1 MQTVRLHV
9 VWEGLV
15 NYSPPSSQAGQP
27 GFSVFH
33 PLLSPSLSRPSPDGS
48 PSQPATHRMAN
59 NGFLFLFIGSRRIG
73 SRSEHSICRYIA
85 RPPSP
90 NGPHD
95 SIRPLVLRPSSSLTR
110 WTEIVVHPQRKRTMN
125 AGGEKREVGDNGF
138 HGALHELGAS
148 SANS

>member
-1 MQTVRLHV
+1 VQTVRLHV
-9 VWEGLV
+9 VREGLV
-15 NYSPPSSQAGQP
+15 NYSPPARQGRQA
-27 GFSVFH
+27 SVFH
-33 PLLSPSLSRPSPDGS
+33 PLLPRSLSRPSPDGS

-73 SRSEHSICRYIA
+73 SRSEQSICRYIA
-85 RPPSP
+85 RPSP

-125 AGGEKREVGDNGF
+125 AERGQRGDNGF
-138 HGALHELGAS
+138 HGALHESGAS

>member
-1 MQTVRLHV
+1 MWCGKVWLITHPHPVRQ
-9 VWEGLV
+9 GR
-15 NYSPPSSQAGQP
+15 QA
-27 GFSVFH
+27 SVCSTHCYPQAF
-33 PLLSPSLSRPSPDGS
+33 PSPDGS

-125 AGGEKREVGDNGF
+125 AGEEKREAGDNGF

>member
-9 VWEGLV
+9 VREGLV
-15 NYSPPSSQAGQP
+15 NYSPPSSQAGQA

-33 PLLSPSLSRPSPDGS
+33 PLLPRSLSRPSPDGS

-59 NGFLFLFIGSRRIG
+59 NGFLFLFIGSRWIG
-73 SRSEHSICRYIA
+73 SRSEQSICRYIA
-85 RPPSP
+85 RPSP

-110 WTEIVVHPQRKRTMN
+110 WTEIVLHPQRKRTMN
-125 AGGEKREVGDNGF
+125 AGRGQRGDNGF
-138 HGALHELGAS
+138 HGALHESGAS